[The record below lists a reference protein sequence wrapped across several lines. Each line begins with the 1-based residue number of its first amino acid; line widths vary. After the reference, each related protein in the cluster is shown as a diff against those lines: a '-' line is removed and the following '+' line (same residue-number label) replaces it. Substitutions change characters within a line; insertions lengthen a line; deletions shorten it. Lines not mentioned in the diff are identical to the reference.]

1 MTPSRRN
8 NSSSFANRENTR
20 RIEELDRKLSDL
32 GIKIK
37 DEDSR
42 KVTDEVFDEVTLLS
56 LYKLVHKK
64 VISSL
69 GGSIS
74 SGKEANV
81 FLAGRV
87 EGAECEESE
96 SEAPASESQTFDVSQ
111 PSKAPVFV
119 DAAVKIY
126 RIRTGNFTRM
136 SEYIVGDPRFSS
148 IRHTHKDM
156 IFAWTKKEFSN
167 LSRAR
172 EAGLTVPQPYAFD
185 RNILVMEFMGE
196 NGIAYPQ
203 MRQIL
208 PASPEETYNEALGI
222 ITDLYRKA
230 KLVHGDL
237 SEYNIL
243 TGPDGLILIDMAQA
257 VTLEHP
263 RAYNFL
269 FRDIANIN
277 RFFEKK
283 CAVRDPHE
291 IFREIVGE
299 EFFEL

>member
-1 MTPSRRN
+1 MTSNRRN
-8 NSSSFANRENTR
+8 HSSSFANRENTR

-64 VISSL
+64 VISTL

-81 FLAGRV
+81 FLAERS
-87 EGAECEESE
+87 EESE
-96 SEAPASESQTFDVSQ
+96 TSETPLIT
-111 PSKAPVFV
+111 

-208 PASPEETYNEALGI
+208 PGSPEETYNDAIGI
-222 ITDLYRKA
+222 IRDLYRKA

-243 TGPDGLILIDMAQA
+243 TGPEGLILIDMAQA

-283 CAVRDPHE
+283 CSVCDPHE
-291 IFREIVGE
+291 LFREIVGE

>member
-81 FLAGRV
+81 FLAGRC
-87 EGAECEESE
+87 EDAETADSE
-96 SEAPASESQTFDVSQ
+96 SE
-111 PSKAPVFV
+111 PVLV

-283 CAVRDPHE
+283 CTVRDPHE